1 MKPSTVLFLS
11 DPKAQVLRLLGALP
25 DDTTVVTGTSPEA
38 FAGAAGEADI
48 IVNRNLPLEVFR
60 EVWTMAPRVRWVHS
74 FSAGVNNSL
83 CEEFVCSEVPLT
95 NGRGA
100 FSRTLAEFAIGVT
113 LYFAKDFPRLLR
125 QQAQGVW
132 QEFDSE
138 EIHGKTMG
146 IIGFGDI
153 GQAVAARAADFG
165 MRVVATRRRPEREEK
180 KHSGFRIL
188 PATAIREV
196 MAESDYVVVALPLT
210 RETKG
215 VVGARELA
223 AMKPTGVLINIGRG
237 AAVDESALIEALRE
251 KRIRGAGLDVF
262 ETEPLPPGHP
272 FFSMENVLL
281 SPHTADHVPGWE
293 EPAMQVFLDNFERY
307 RRGEPLRNVVD
318 KELGY

>member
-11 DPKAQVLRLLGALP
+11 DPTAQVLRLLDELP
-25 DDTTVVTGTSPEA
+25 DDTTIVTGTSPEA
-38 FAGAAGEADI
+38 FAGAAAEADI
-48 IVNRNLPLEVFR
+48 IVNRNLPLELFR
-60 EVWTMAPRVRWVHS
+60 EVFSMAPQVRWVHS

-83 CEEFVCSEVPLT
+83 CEEFVHSTVPLT

-132 QEFDSE
+132 QDFDSE

-146 IIGFGDI
+146 IVGYGDI
-153 GQAVAARAADFG
+153 GQAVAARAVDFG
-165 MRVVATRRRPEREEK
+165 MKVLATRRRPEKDSEERA
-180 KHSGFRIL
+180 GLRIL
-188 PATAIREV
+188 PATAIRKV

-210 RETKG
+210 QETKG
-215 VVGARELA
+215 VVGAHELA

-237 AAVDESALIEALRE
+237 AAVDERALIEVLRE

-272 FFSMENVLL
+272 FFSMDNVLL

-293 EPAMQVFLDNFERY
+293 EPAMRILLDNFKRY
-307 RRGEPLRNVVD
+307 RRGEPLRNMVD